1 MGRWKLRPTDS
12 IDVKGNEGKE
22 VFVAGWVHEKRD
34 LGGIKFILVRDHLG
48 IVQVTW
54 AKNRSSEEIAGV
66 IDTLKINDVVGVRGT
81 VQRMKQAPQGVEIS
95 PVSIAVLNR
104 SVHPLPLDPTG
115 KIKSGLDTRLDARAL
130 DLMTPANTALFRLGG
145 KALSSCRRF
154 FEERGLVEVVTPK
167 IIATATE
174 GGASLFPIPYF
185 ETTAFLA
192 QSPQLYKEQLTL
204 SLGRVFEI
212 ATYFRAEPFN
222 TVNHLNE
229 FVSIDIEQ
237 AFSDA
242 EDVMKLAEE
251 MIRRVYEDLMAKA
264 PRELRT
270 LGLDPKVPLT
280 PFKRI
285 TYEEAIERIQKVGV
299 EFRSGEDITEEA
311 AEKLGMMFDS
321 FYFIT
326 RWPSKLR
333 PFYTARN
340 EDEKDISESFDLM
353 FGDLELGS
361 GSKRVSTKDELVQ
374 RLQEQGL
381 NPQSFDYHL
390 KVYDYGMPPHAG
402 WAIGF
407 SRFMMAITSLKN
419 IREVVLYP
427 RDRFRLS
434 P

>member
-1 MGRWKLRPTDS
+1 MP
-12 IDVKGNEGKE
+12 
-22 VFVAGWVHEKRD
+22 
-34 LGGIKFILVRDHLG
+34 
-48 IVQVTW
+48 
-54 AKNRSSEEIAGV
+54 
-66 IDTLKINDVVGVRGT
+66 
-81 VQRMKQAPQGVEIS
+81 QAPEGMEIS
-95 PVSIAVLNR
+95 PTSIEALNR
-104 SVHPLPLDPTG
+104 AVHPLPLDPTG
-115 KIKSGLDTRLDARAL
+115 KIRSGLDTRLDARAL
-130 DLMTPANTALFRLGG
+130 DLMTPTNTALFRLEGRVL
-145 KALSSCRRF
+145 ASCRRF
-154 FEERGLVEVVTPK
+154 FEEKGLVEVVTPK

-192 QSPQLYKEQLTL
+192 QSPQLYKEQLTM

-229 FVSIDIEQ
+229 FISIDIEQ

-242 EDVMKLAEE
+242 EDVMELAEG
-251 MIRRVYEDLMAKA
+251 MIRRVYEDIIAGS
-264 PRELRT
+264 PRELKE
-270 LGLDPKVPLT
+270 LGLDLKVPAT
-280 PFKRI
+280 PFRRI
-285 TYEEAIERIQKVGV
+285 TYEEAVAKIRSSGV
-299 EFRSGEDITEEA
+299 EFRSGEDIAEDA
-311 AEKLGMMFDS
+311 VEKLGMMFDS

-333 PFYTARN
+333 PFYTARDGGDGN
-340 EDEKDISESFDLM
+340 ISDSFDLM

-361 GSKRVSTKDELVQ
+361 GSRRVSTKEELVE

-381 NPQSFDYHL
+381 NPQNFEYHL
-390 KVYDYGMPPHAG
+390 KVYDYGMAPHAG

-407 SRFMMAITSLKN
+407 SRLLMAITSLKN